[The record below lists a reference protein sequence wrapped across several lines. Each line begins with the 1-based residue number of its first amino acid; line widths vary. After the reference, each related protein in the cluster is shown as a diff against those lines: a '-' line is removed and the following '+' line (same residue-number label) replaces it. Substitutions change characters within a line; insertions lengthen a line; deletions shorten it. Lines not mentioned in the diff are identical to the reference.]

1 MSIKAAGEKF
11 KAGKLQEA
19 AVMYEKFLALEPNN
33 PDALHNL
40 GVIAAQFQRPDIAI
54 ELIRRSLIHRPNYP
68 EGFKNLAL
76 ILKQQGN
83 LKDAKQLLHSALSL
97 DPKNSI
103 CRYQL
108 GSILYQQKLLIEAE
122 NTINIAIQYDSNN
135 YLAYNLLG
143 VILQDQGLLEKA
155 IKKYRKAIR
164 INPDYYDAYYNLS
177 NIKKFSKDDSDLKSL
192 KNISSKIKTID
203 NPNTAKIFYS
213 LGKAYNDIN
222 NYSAAFECF
231 LKANQ
236 CDRKF
241 LEYNRKS
248 EEGMLKKI
256 ASIFSKK
263 FITQHE
269 NSACQS
275 KTPVFVLGM
284 PRSGTSLVE
293 QILASHPQI
302 NGAGER
308 MKLYQLASNITKFT
322 STNTAYPESLAL
334 LNDEICRDIGEEYL
348 MSLQETSSDSDYIID
363 KMPSNFMLIGLI
375 HLVLP
380 NAKIIHCVRNPID
393 TCFSCFRTNFT
404 IGHNYSN
411 TLEDLGSYYQ
421 HYLALMS
428 HWRNVLPSKILD
440 IEYESLVND
449 TEKNT
454 RSMLEYLGLDWNDA
468 CLNYHENNRTVQ
480 TASAWQVRQPI
491 YNSSIRGWKN
501 YEAHLQPL
509 IQALNL

>member
-1 MSIKAAGEKF
+1 MSIEAAGEKF

-19 AVMYEKFLALEPNN
+19 AAIYEKSLILEPNN

-68 EGFKNLAL
+68 EGLKNLAL
-76 ILKQQGN
+76 ILKQQGK

-103 CRYQL
+103 YHYQL
-108 GSILYQQKLLIEAE
+108 GSILYQQELLTEAE
-122 NTINIAIQYDSNN
+122 NAVNIAIQYDSKNH
-135 YLAYNLLG
+135 LAYNLLG

-155 IKKYRKAIR
+155 IKMYRKAIR
-164 INPDYYDAYYNLS
+164 LSPDYYDAYYNLS
-177 NIKKFSKDDSDLKSL
+177 NIKKFSKNDSDLKNL

-222 NYSAAFECF
+222 NYSAAFEYF

-236 CDRKF
+236 CDRKNF
-241 LEYNRKS
+241 EYNRKS
-248 EEGMLKKI
+248 EEDKLKQI
-256 ASIFSKK
+256 ANIFNKQ

-269 NSACQS
+269 TVACQS

-302 NGAGER
+302 HGAGER
-308 MKLYQLASNITKFT
+308 NELSQLASDVTKFT
-322 STNTAYPESLAL
+322 STNTSYPESLAL

-348 MSLQETSSDSDYIID
+348 KSLQKTSSDSDYIID

-380 NAKIIHCVRNPID
+380 NARIIHCVRDPID

-411 TLEDLGSYYQ
+411 SLEDSGSYYQ
-421 HYLALMS
+421 HYLALMN

-440 IEYESLVND
+440 IEYESLVNE

-454 RSMLEYLGLDWNDA
+454 RNMLEYLGLPWNDA
-468 CLNYHENNRTVQ
+468 CLNYYKNNRTVK

-491 YNSSIRGWKN
+491 YSSSIKGWKK
-501 YEAHLQPL
+501 YEAQLQPM
-509 IQALNL
+509 IQALKL